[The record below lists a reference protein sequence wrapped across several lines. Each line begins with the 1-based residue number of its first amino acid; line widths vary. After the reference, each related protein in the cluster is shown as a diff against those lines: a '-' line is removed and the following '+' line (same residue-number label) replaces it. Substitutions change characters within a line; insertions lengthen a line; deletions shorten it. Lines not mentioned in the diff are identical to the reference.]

1 MKRLLQ
7 LLALTGLLG
16 TILPLAADEI
26 PHLDFVR
33 SLRAHHYPDLALDY
47 LEKLRTSSP
56 PPEIADLIPLEMA
69 KARLDLAAT
78 ETDTKHRLSLYHLAQ
93 TAFEEFLAKNPNRPQ
108 ATEARLEIARIAS
121 LQGKTQLG
129 SALRQENPA
138 TAQSLAVA
146 ARQRLIEANKQL
158 QTVADL
164 LDKQLANPRY
174 TDPPTSQ
181 LRNEKNTLEQTRLQ
195 AQLDL
200 GINYLDQALTFL
212 DEGRIVELQQR
223 ADIIK
228 KAIPLLGKVAN
239 RDPPISLSWQARAW
253 LGHCYYQNGDPT
265 RVRTELAEVIKQT
278 DPSAQAGK
286 RLARYFRMVIIREQ
300 PSAADGDPLPK
311 VQETAERWLAD
322 YRSFAS
328 SPEGFGVRFLL
339 AQTCFDLAAKTKD
352 LAGRRKFLA
361 RAGSLCREL
370 EHSDNDF
377 REKAQSLLVR
387 IVREE
392 GGFTKKIPELATF
405 DDCLICALYEIY
417 QLNELGRKKDLKPG
431 DIEKQR
437 QGHLHNVIDALQR
450 SLALAEKNP
459 ARVPLGEV
467 NRARSLLT
475 GYFLFTKR
483 FQDAIQVGELAVRSR
498 PPTREA
504 ADTAIY
510 VLEAYSELITT
521 RQREG
526 VPLADLETES
536 SRLRDLADYVEAT
549 WPSDSAGDAA
559 RHQRGLMLLRQKKPA
574 EAVEVL
580 ARVSSTYPGAIFV
593 KYQMAKAAFLVSQE
607 RSVQARGESDAARKK
622 HLAEEE
628 RLFAKKGEEALR
640 SMPPLPAGADPM
652 TTALFLD
659 GKAELARALYKN
671 KQYAEIQTL
680 LEPVLAA
687 LDKGQLQLDHD
698 KTQAAA
704 KANEARGRLAL
715 FLVYGQFGL
724 AEAAYNGGDLAK
736 VKAITGPIVEGL
748 KKGAGPLE
756 RRSRS
761 ALGPPRPGSPRGN
774 SAGQH
779 QRGPGDPA
787 DPAKIGCRGQGRKPV
802 PGHPATAGGSGGQ
815 TGPRHSPEERQG
827 PAPEDPRQF
836 WLVPRRAG
844 QTATD
849 ADAGVPAKPG
859 GSLCRAGAARPR
871 RGVRP
876 QGGRTPREPGGNA

>member
-265 RVRTELAEVIKQT
+265 RARTELAEVIKQT

-405 DDCLICALYEIY
+405 DDCLIRALYEIY

-536 SRLRDLADYVEAT
+536 FPVAGPGRLRGGHLAQRFRRRRGPAPARPDAPEAKET
-549 WPSDSAGDAA
+549 RRS
-559 RHQRGLMLLRQKKPA
+559 RRGP
-574 EAVEVL
+574 

-748 KKGAGPLE
+748 KKG
-756 RRSRS
+756 
-761 ALGPPRPGSPRGN
+761 
-774 SAGQH
+774 
-779 QRGPGDPA
+779 
-787 DPAKIGCRGQGRKPV
+787 
-802 PGHPATAGGSGGQ
+802 
-815 TGPRHSPEERQG
+815 
-827 PAPEDPRQF
+827 
-836 WLVPRRAG
+836 RRA
-844 QTATD
+844 
-849 ADAGVPAKPG
+849 P
-859 GSLCRAGAARPR
+859 
-871 RGVRP
+871 
-876 QGGRTPREPGGNA
+876 